1 MTTISRSLRG
11 AALAAALG
19 LPLVGCDMD
28 VVNPTV
34 IDAAQFDPTTDAATL
49 SLSAQ
54 SNLYRAIHALIPFSA
69 AFSQEAWVGAIRQE
83 TNDIGRR
90 VMTAATSDV
99 NSSLWTPLQR
109 AIATN
114 ELAIQL
120 LAAGPAAASDI
131 NLARAYMNAGF
142 AFVLLSEHFCQGA
155 FLAGPPLTPAQVLD
169 TAVNR
174 FTNAIAV
181 GAAVTGAGAAEGTKV
196 VNASNLGLARAHL
209 QNGAYAA
216 AATAAAL
223 VPAAFV
229 YNAVTIDD
237 ASNRALG
244 NGVWGYDQSR
254 VLVVPPAY
262 RALGDP
268 RVPWRDGG
276 VNAQDVQLRYYQQ
289 LKYTG
294 YATPIRIAS
303 GLEASYLRAEAN
315 TQTGDSSAALT
326 LIAARRTAGGQP
338 AFTGTTRGEILA
350 ELMDQRARDFW
361 LEAKHTGDMNRNPA
375 ATPYVGAAGSSFYK
389 AAQGN
394 YGSASCLPVPLAE
407 INANPNFP
415 KP

>member
-1 MTTISRSLRG
+1 MTTISRSLPS
-11 AALAAALG
+11 AALAAALA

-28 VVNPTV
+28 VANPTI

-54 SNLYRAIHALIPFSA
+54 SNLYRAIHAVIPFSA
-69 AFSQEAWVGAIRQE
+69 AFSQEAWVGAVRQE

-114 ELAIQL
+114 ELAVQL
-120 LAAGPAAASDI
+120 LAAGPTAASDI
-131 NLARAYMNAGF
+131 NLARASMNAGF
-142 AFVLLSEHFCQGA
+142 AFVLLAEHFCQGA

-196 VNASNLGLARAHL
+196 VNASNVGLARAHL
-209 QNGAYAA
+209 QKGSYTSAVA
-216 AATAAAL
+216 AAAL
-223 VPAAFV
+223 VPSAFV

-237 ASNRALG
+237 PSNRALG
-244 NGVWGYDQSR
+244 NGVWVYDQSR
-254 VLVVPPAY
+254 LLVVPPDY
-262 RALGDP
+262 RALADP

-303 GLEASYLRAEAN
+303 GLEASYIVAEAN

-326 LIAARRTAGGQP
+326 LIAARRTAGGQG
-338 AFTGTTRGEILA
+338 AFTGTTRPEILM

-361 LEAKHTGDMNRNPA
+361 LEAKHSGDMNRNPA
-375 ATPYVGAAGSSFYK
+375 STPYVGAAGTPFYK
-389 AAQGN
+389 AAQGAF
-394 YGSASCLPVPLAE
+394 GSAACLPVPLAE